1 MKKIIAVFAAAAL
14 AVSAVTASFAADT
27 DINAVVSVE
36 KFTLGA
42 GYVVEPELITVPEG
56 ASASDAVFAVFE
68 KNGIDAQSPDYL
80 TKVEDS
86 DTEINVPKPIIDA
99 LGGGDCIGG
108 RADLNYLAGGDYTA
122 YGGWLYTVNNT
133 IPSVG
138 MSDYAL
144 KDNDV
149 IRVQFS
155 VYGWGEDLLPGASY
169 GYCTAMT
176 GVEFADKDA
185 LTAKIAALRSTEQD
199 EVLKGSAVYNEA
211 LNTAAGFGVS
221 QTAVDAAREAI
232 SLDKLAA
239 ELEESRAVRNAYLGA
254 QSALREGALSFGGE
268 WKVLALARGEYSWL
282 DSANMEYYDSYYNDT
297 AAELKK
303 NNGVLDT
310 NRPTDYARTAIALT
324 SIGRDASD
332 VEGYNLIE
340 KLADFDVVSN
350 QGINGIIYTL
360 LALDANGY
368 EIPQT
373 DAANPVSRGKLVNA
387 VLEAADADG
396 AWGWMQGSPDEDL
409 TAMAIQAL
417 APYYNKNEK
426 VKTAVD
432 NALAWLSE
440 RQCESGGYASWGTEN
455 SCSAAQVLAALC
467 ALGINPDTDSRFIKN
482 GITIPQAITAYAVD
496 GGYCYMLSDKSLN
509 AMATQQA
516 AYSLASY
523 YRVMSGKTSLY
534 DMSDVMLGTEI
545 TEGKDGSVQVYSS
558 KKLNGDIIF
567 KNADGSVRIADAEI
581 QRGETS
587 IDADGADEI
596 YIWSSV
602 ENMLPL
608 CGKWSR
614 YE

>member
-1 MKKIIAVFAAAAL
+1 MMKKIIAAFAAAAL
-14 AVSAVTASFAADT
+14 AVSAVTASFAA
-27 DINAVVSVE
+27 
-36 KFTLGA
+36 
-42 GYVVEPELITVPEG
+42 
-56 ASASDAVFAVFE
+56 
-68 KNGIDAQSPDYL
+68 
-80 TKVEDS
+80 
-86 DTEINVPKPIIDA
+86 EI
-99 LGGGDCIGG
+99 
-108 RADLNYLAGGDYTA
+108 
-122 YGGWLYTVNNT
+122 
-133 IPSVG
+133 
-138 MSDYAL
+138 
-144 KDNDV
+144 
-149 IRVQFS
+149 
-155 VYGWGEDLLPGASY
+155 
-169 GYCTAMT
+169 
-176 GVEFADKDA
+176 
-185 LTAKIAALRSTEQD
+185 
-199 EVLKGSAVYNEA
+199 
-211 LNTAAGFGVS
+211 
-221 QTAVDAAREAI
+221 
-232 SLDKLAA
+232 
-239 ELEESRAVRNAYLGA
+239 EESGNVRNAYLGA
-254 QSALREGALSFGGE
+254 QTALREGSLSFGDE
-268 WKVLALARGEYSWL
+268 WKALAVARGEYNWL
-282 DSANMEYYDSYYNDT
+282 DSANTEYYDAYYNDVSAVLRT
-297 AAELKK
+297 
-303 NNGVLDT
+303 NNGILNPNWDY
-310 NRPTDYARTAIALT
+310 PTEYARTAIALT

-373 DAANPVSRGKLVNA
+373 DAANPVSRDNLVNA

-516 AYSLASY
+516 AYALASY